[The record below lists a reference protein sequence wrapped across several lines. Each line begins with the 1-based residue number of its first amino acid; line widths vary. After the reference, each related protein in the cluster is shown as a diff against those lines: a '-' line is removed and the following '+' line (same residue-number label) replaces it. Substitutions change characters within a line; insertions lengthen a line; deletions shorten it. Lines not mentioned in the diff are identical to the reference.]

1 MIDQTTKIKTG
12 SGIPLF
18 STLSAAPAPVKEI
31 VPIVTPAPVYRFVPE
46 VGFSNYNKV
55 SYQPQVEVEVPT
67 IPASTYGLPP
77 ATPAR
82 TYGVPN

>member
-1 MIDQTTKIKTG
+1 MLSTFTNNHAPINTKT
-12 SGIPLF
+12 
-18 STLSAAPAPVKEI
+18 VKEI

-55 SYQPQVEVEVPT
+55 SYQPQVNVEVPA

-77 ATPAR
+77 PTPAR
-82 TYGVPN
+82 TYGLPN